1 MNTLSE
7 IHRELSI
14 SAALRDAPGTNAI
27 FEEAF
32 RRDVAGWP
40 LERVDQDFLATITR
54 RKLSGRAMMSNRNVH
69 RVAQGALI
77 RSLADAYLQDPIKP
91 WVWCTLTWDAG
102 VSWERMPEIDLVSL
116 KRIVDRHLRRS
127 GLEGVG
133 VIETDVW
140 KNIQEEPGRRVV
152 SHVHFLGKRVPG
164 NHGKVTDLEAD
175 MIGRRALANSLGAR
189 SVVIRNV
196 KQSVDDF
203 TRLGQYMLKR
213 PAFAKNPVPR
223 DDGEGYRLS
232 KVQHARGSAARLAE
246 IFSHCEVGDVIF
258 SIGSGRAIAD
268 KVRDAVRQEIS
279 PRAGAT
285 PAPSADEVRM
295 HWKRI
300 RETCGSK
307 QFRPCRIVT
316 RVKQPT

>member
-7 IHRELSI
+7 IHGELSI
-14 SAALRDAPGTNAI
+14 SAALRDAPGPNAI

-32 RRDVAGWP
+32 KRDVAGWP
-40 LERVDQDFLATITR
+40 LEKVDQDFLAMITHR
-54 RKLSGRAMMSNRNVH
+54 RLSGRAMLSNRNVQ

-77 RSLADAYLQDPIKP
+77 RALADAYLQDPIKP

-102 VSWERMPEIDLVSL
+102 VSWERLPEIDLISL
-116 KRIVDRHLRRS
+116 KRVVDRHLRRS

-140 KNIQEEPGRRVV
+140 KNIQGEPGRRVV
-152 SHVHFLGKRVPG
+152 SHVHFLGNRVPG
-164 NHGKVTDLEAD
+164 TNRKVTELEAD

-196 KQSVDDF
+196 KQSIDDF

-232 KVQHARGSAARLAE
+232 KVQHARGSAARLVE

-258 SIGSGRAIAD
+258 SIGSGREIANS
-268 KVRDAVRQEIS
+268 VRDAVRQEIA
-279 PRAGAT
+279 PKPCAT
-285 PAPSADEVRM
+285 PAPSAEEVRM

-307 QFRPCRIVT
+307 QFRPCQILT
-316 RVKQPT
+316 RANQRT